1 MVFRSLVAL
10 LLLAALACGCT
21 PGSISPQTAG
31 PVAQGGDTL
40 PSEVEK
46 AVGPAYRS
54 PELQAFVN
62 RVGQRLVSQ
71 ASVPGS
77 YRFFVLDQPVAN
89 AHALSNGYVFVTR
102 GLLALMDDE
111 AELAAA
117 MAHELGHLTE
127 RHAAQR
133 ERERRV
139 VMDAA
144 VEAAMKTGSITVG
157 RSVARDGLIRLRRYS
172 RDQELEA
179 DRVGVGYITRAGYRG
194 DAMITLIEKLRRQ
207 SALEDQ
213 IYGQP
218 EDSREPSAL
227 STHPAADDRLVALRG
242 AAGVGPTGE
251 SGRAGYLAVIDGMSV
266 DDPPEEGFV
275 RGPTFQHPTMR
286 IAFSA
291 PRDFRLYNDHEGV
304 LGVGSDRSLL
314 YFTCK
319 AGSVPGRLDDWMR
332 NKLQPT
338 PTDIQSTEIGG
349 AEAAIG
355 ARPRGSDTGLSQVR
369 YVIIRR
375 PDGICYFNLL
385 SDGADRDRRIAAM
398 VEATRSFRDLTP
410 AEAAALRPYRL
421 RVVPRSGGS
430 AAAYAARMPYPD
442 LKLERLLALNG
453 VDDAAGFARRDQ
465 VKIVEP

>member
-1 MVFRSLVAL
+1 MS
-10 LLLAALACGCT
+10 
-21 PGSISPQTAG
+21 
-31 PVAQGGDTL
+31 
-40 PSEVEK
+40 
-46 AVGPAYRS
+46 
-54 PELQAFVN
+54 
-62 RVGQRLVSQ
+62 
-71 ASVPGS
+71 GS

-102 GLLALMDDE
+102 GLIALMDDE

-144 VEAAMKTGSITVG
+144 VDAAMKSGSVTVG
-157 RSVARDGLIRLRRYS
+157 RSVARDGLMRLRRYS

-179 DRVGVGYITRAGYRG
+179 DRVGVGYITRAGYRS

-207 SALEDQ
+207 SSLEDHVS
-213 IYGQP
+213 GLP
-218 EDSREPSAL
+218 EDGRDPSAL

-242 AAGVGPTGE
+242 MAGVGTTGE
-251 SGRAGYLAVIDGMSV
+251 SGRVGYLATIDGMSV

-291 PRDFRLYNDHEGV
+291 LRDFKLYNDHEGV

-319 AGSVPGRLDDWMR
+319 AGSVPGKLDDWMR

-349 AEAAIG
+349 AEAVIG
-355 ARPRGSDTGLSQVR
+355 ARPRGSDTSLSQVR

-385 SDGADRDRRIAAM
+385 SDGLDRDRRIAAM
-398 VEATRSFRDLTP
+398 VEATRSFHDLTP

-421 RVVPRSGGS
+421 RMVPRGGAS
-430 AAAYAARMPYPD
+430 AAAFAARMPYPD
-442 LKLERLLALNG
+442 LKLQRLLALNG
-453 VDDAAGFARRDQ
+453 VDDAAGFAQREQ

>member
-1 MVFRSLVAL
+1 MSFRSLVAL
-10 LLLAALACGCT
+10 LALLVVASGCT
-21 PGSISPQTAG
+21 SGPIATQTAASSG
-31 PVAQGGDTL
+31 QGETL
-40 PSEVEK
+40 PPDVEK

-54 PELQAFVN
+54 PALEAMVS
-62 RVGQRLVSQ
+62 RVGQRLVSR
-71 ASVPGS
+71 AGVPGT
-77 YRFFVLDQPVAN
+77 YRFVVLDQPIAN
-89 AHALSNGYVFVTR
+89 AHALPSGYVFVTR
-102 GLLALMDDE
+102 GLLAMMDDE

-117 MAHELGHLTE
+117 MGHELGHITE

-144 VEAAMKTGSITVG
+144 LDAAMKSGSIMVG
-157 RSVARDGLIRLRRYS
+157 RSVARDGLMRLRRYS

-179 DRVGVGYITRAGYRG
+179 DRIGLGYITRAGYRG

-207 SALEDQ
+207 SQLEEQ
-213 IYGQP
+213 VMGQA
-218 EDSREPSAL
+218 DDGRDPSAL
-227 STHPAADDRLVALRG
+227 STHPAADDRLVALRSQPS
-242 AAGVGPTGE
+242 ASSTGE
-251 SGRAGYLAVIDGMSV
+251 SGRAEYLTAIDGMSV
-266 DDPPEEGFV
+266 DDAPEEGFV
-275 RGPTFQHPTMR
+275 RGSTFLHPTMR

-319 AGSVPGRLDDWMR
+319 AGDVPGRLDDWMR

-338 PTDIQSTEIGG
+338 PTDIQSTRIGG

-355 ARPRGSDTGLSQVR
+355 ARARGSDTDLNQIR

-375 PDGICYFNLL
+375 PDGICYFNMI
-385 SDGADRDRRIAAM
+385 SEGPDRDRRIDQM
-398 VEATRSFRDLTP
+398 VEATRSFHDLSV
-410 AEAAALRPYRL
+410 AEAVALRPYRL
-421 RVVPRSGGS
+421 RIVPRGGAS
-430 AAAYAARMPYPD
+430 AAAMAARMPYPD

-453 VDDAAGFARRDQ
+453 VDDAASFAQRQQ